1 MYVELQIISN
11 EQTVRGGFA
20 RMNTVLHRLEQHKK
34 FFATGRTKDV
44 GFRLSQLAKLK
55 KVIMEH
61 EQDLNEALT
70 QDLGKSAFEAYA
82 SEIGYVLDS
91 ISFFMKHIKE
101 WTKVRKVKTPLV
113 HIGSKSYI
121 YPEPYGTVLIVGPF
135 NYPFQLVME
144 PMIGAMAAG
153 NCVLLKPSEF
163 TPNVSRVM
171 AKIIQENF
179 EQGYLSVMEGG
190 KELTSEL
197 LHAPF
202 DYIFFTGSV
211 EVGKI
216 VMKAAAE
223 NLVPVTLELGGKS
236 PCIVD
241 KDANLEV
248 AAKRIIWGKYM
259 NAGQTCV
266 APDYILVHHE
276 VKGQLVEKLA
286 KTIKEFYGESP
297 KESRDYGRIVNERQF
312 DRLVSLLEER
322 KVVAGGYHHREE
334 LFMEPTLMNDV
345 SWDDKVMQE
354 EIFGPILPVL
364 EYDSLEQAIELINA
378 KPKPLA
384 LYLFTE
390 NGDVEERVIR
400 SVSYGGGCINDT
412 VTHLTNPN
420 LPFGGVGPSGIGSYH
435 GKDSFETFSHKK
447 SIMKKSTKVNLS
459 FIYPPYSEK
468 SINFLRK
475 IMK

>member
-1 MYVELQIISN
+1 M
-11 EQTVRGGFA
+11 
-20 RMNTVLHRLEQHKK
+20 MKTVLHRLEQHRN

-44 GFRLSQLAKLK
+44 DFRLSQLGKLK
-55 KVIMEH
+55 KAIVEH
-61 EQDLNEALT
+61 EQELNQALT
-70 QDLGKSAFEAYA
+70 KDLGKSAFEAYA
-82 SEIGYVLDS
+82 SEIGFVLDS
-91 ISFFMKHIKE
+91 ISLFMKHVKD
-101 WTKVRKVKTPLV
+101 WSKVRKVKTPLV
-113 HIGSKSYI
+113 HLGSKSYI

-163 TPNVSRVM
+163 TPNVSKVM

-179 EQGYLSVMEGG
+179 EEGYISVMEGG
-190 KELTSEL
+190 KDVTSEL
-197 LHAPF
+197 IHAPF

-248 AAKRIIWGKYM
+248 AAKRIVWGKYM

-266 APDYILVHHE
+266 APDYILVHRD
-276 VKGQLVEKLA
+276 VKEQLVKNLVR
-286 KTIKEFYGESP
+286 TIKDFYGENP
-297 KESRDYGRIVNERQF
+297 QESRDYGRIVNERQF
-312 DRLVSLLEER
+312 DRLVSLLDER
-322 KVVAGGYHHREE
+322 KVVAGGSHQREE
-334 LFMEPTLMNDV
+334 LFMEPTLMNEV

-354 EIFGPILPVL
+354 EIFGPILPIL
-364 EYDSLEQAIELINA
+364 EYGDLQQAIEQINA

-390 NGDVEERVIR
+390 NSEVEDRVIQ
-400 SVSYGGGCINDT
+400 SCSYGGGCINDT

-447 SIMKKSTKVNLS
+447 SVMKKSTKVNLS